1 MQVRRTERKQQEG
14 AKHFYSDA
22 NVEYLSK
29 TMKAKSAEWNL
40 KGIKIIL
47 FNAMSEFILW
57 LLIFFLL

>member
-47 FNAMSEFILW
+47 FNAMSEFIL
-57 LLIFFLL
+57 